1 MKVNFETCDCGNYE
15 CMITDP
21 HEVDIVKQY
30 EMDEH
35 HVSPMQMDDPD
46 EDYGDNLCVGGF
58 WYYSLLDLHNLV
70 GKGVELSGLPSWMAI
85 S

>member
-1 MKVNFETCDCGNYE
+1 MKVNFEACDDGNYE
-15 CMITDP
+15 CMITNYN
-21 HEVDIVKQY
+21 EVDIVKQY

-35 HVSPMQMDDPD
+35 HVSQTEFDDPD
-46 EDYGDNLCVGGF
+46 EDLSDNLKVGGF

-85 S
+85 T